1 MTWAKAWLHCQRT
14 TPPDQ
19 FRQHADEATWHHGCN
34 MNTWFTSDMHFGHA
48 NIIRYSHRPFRD
60 LDHMHAALI
69 DRWNEVV
76 QPEDTVWVLGD
87 VAMGIIDES
96 LAFVGRLNGRKLLL
110 AGNHDRCWAFHGPK
124 HEPWIERYEA
134 AGFAEVHQGQMPF
147 DLGGQSV
154 ELCHFPYNGDSQY
167 EDRYVEARPV
177 DTGAW
182 LLHGHVHETWKQW
195 GRMIN
200 VGCDVWDYRPVAA
213 SELAALI
220 ANGPTDR
227 DLQKST
233 VGEAC

>member
-1 MTWAKAWLHCQRT
+1 
-14 TPPDQ
+14 
-19 FRQHADEATWHHGCN
+19 

-48 NIIRYSHRPFRD
+48 NIIRYSNRPFRD
-60 LDHMHAALI
+60 LDHMHAGLI

-96 LAFVGRLNGRKLLL
+96 LAFVGRLNGHKLLL

-124 HEPWIERYEA
+124 HEPWIQRYQD
-134 AGFAEVHQGQMPF
+134 AGFDGIHQGQMPL
-147 DLGGQSV
+147 DVEGHTV
-154 ELCHFPYNGDSQY
+154 ELCHFPYRGDSQY
-167 EDRYVEARPV
+167 EDRYLEARPV
-177 DTGAW
+177 DNGAW

-220 ANGPTDR
+220 TNGPTDR
-227 DLQKST
+227 DVQTQT
-233 VGEAC
+233 VREAC

>member
-1 MTWAKAWLHCQRT
+1 MSDAYDAVIVGAGLAGLSAARALAAAGKRVAVHEARDRVGGRT
-14 TPPDQ
+14 LSKP
-19 FRQHADEATWHHGCN
+19 
-34 MNTWFTSDMHFGHA
+34 
-48 NIIRYSHRPFRD
+48 
-60 LDHMHAALI
+60 
-69 DRWNEVV
+69 
-76 QPEDTVWVLGD
+76 
-87 VAMGIIDES
+87 
-96 LAFVGRLNGRKLLL
+96 VGRGT
-110 AGNHDRCWAFHGPK
+110 
-124 HEPWIERYEA
+124 
-134 AGFAEVHQGQMPF
+134 F

-154 ELCHFPYNGDSQY
+154 ELCHFPYRGDSQY
-167 EDRYVEARPV
+167 EDRYLEARPV

-227 DLQKST
+227 DVQKPT

>member
-1 MTWAKAWLHCQRT
+1 
-14 TPPDQ
+14 
-19 FRQHADEATWHHGCN
+19 

-76 QPEDTVWVLGD
+76 QPEDTIWVLGD

-154 ELCHFPYNGDSQY
+154 ELCHFPYRGDSQY
-167 EDRYVEARPV
+167 EDRYLEARPV

-227 DLQKST
+227 DVQKPT

>member
-1 MTWAKAWLHCQRT
+1 
-14 TPPDQ
+14 
-19 FRQHADEATWHHGCN
+19 

-60 LDHMHAALI
+60 LDHMHAALTE
-69 DRWNEVV
+69 RWNEVV

-96 LAFVGRLNGRKLLL
+96 LSFVDRLKGRKLLL

-124 HEPWIERYEA
+124 HEPWIARYQD

-227 DLQKST
+227 DLQKPT